1 MVRRHA
7 RCLILF
13 VGCWILAGITWAAE
27 PAKTDRHITVQGQ
40 GKVEAV
46 PDQVRLWLEVTEQG
60 PRVEQVTQEVRRK
73 IDSVLKAVKAQGVA
87 EKDLQ
92 TQAYQVSP
100 QMEWKNGKSTR
111 VGYSASNRV
120 EVTVRDLKKTGA
132 ILSAALDA
140 GANNVNGPQFSFE
153 NPQALERKA
162 LNLAMEDAL
171 AKATLLVQAAGAT
184 LGEVLTIEEG
194 SLTPPVP
201 RPFYARGLMAGTVAQ
216 AAPPEPIEQGQEA
229 VQATVHVTFALK

>member
-1 MVRRHA
+1 M
-7 RCLILF
+7 LGFGL
-13 VGCWILAGITWAAE
+13 GICGPSFAAE
-27 PAKTDRHITVQGQ
+27 PGKIERHVAVQGQ
-40 GKVEAV
+40 GKIEAV
-46 PDQVRLWLEVTEQG
+46 PDQVRLWLEVSEQG
-60 PRVEQVTQEVRRK
+60 SRVDQVTQEVRRK
-73 IDSVLKAVKAQGVA
+73 IDAVLKAVKAQGVA

-120 EVTVRDLKKTGA
+120 EVTIRDLKKTGA
-132 ILSAALDA
+132 TLSAALDA

-162 LNLAMEDAL
+162 LDLAMEDAR
-171 AKATLLVQAAGAT
+171 AKAALLAQAAGAS
-184 LGEVLTIEEG
+184 LGEVLTIDEG
-194 SLTPPVP
+194 NLTPPVP
-201 RPFYARGLMAGTVAQ
+201 RPFYARALMAGAAAQ
-216 AAPPEPIEQGQEA
+216 AAQPEPIEQGQET